1 MQILWKNNKNKN
13 KKPLSLMRNNIKLTM
28 DLVIKLCVLTIVSK
42 VYGMDLPGQYI
53 TFHVTMYY

>member
-1 MQILWKNNKNKN
+1 
-13 KKPLSLMRNNIKLTM
+13 MRNNIKLTM